1 MSEKMKQE
9 ESFEFQAEIKKL
21 LNILSHSLYTHKEVF
36 LRELISNASDAL
48 TKMKFYSLTN
58 TDYEGK
64 DVPFEISI
72 DGDAEKKTLTISDTG
87 IGMTKDEIIQNVGT
101 IAKSGNRNYRP
112 PERRGKGIH

>member
-58 TDYEGK
+58 ADYEGK
-64 DVPFEISI
+64 DVPLEISI
-72 DGDAEKKTLTISDTG
+72 NGDEKEKTLTISDTG

-101 IAKSGNRNYRP
+101 IAKSGSLEFIANL
-112 PERRGKGIH
+112 